1 MYFDMRTCCGSN
13 RSSDHSCRR
22 PQSAAGCGIKGNLQH
37 EYSGNDCLQ
46 LKGHQTYTEVS
57 SLLEH
62 LKLCMFFSKK
72 SFLAFLKF
80 GGYKQEDILIHKAR
94 ARLMQPS
101 FALVCDKRTKCLLLF
116 IRGAISTKE
125 RLTAATSA
133 EVPFHHIILSEGKI
147 SNVVLGYAHC
157 GMLVGSQNLLFP
169 IFITKCRNFLGTT

>member
-1 MYFDMRTCCGSN
+1 MAWVDMSDCFCFHLWNAWEDASNGEVVVVGSCVT
-13 RSSDHSCRR
+13 D
-22 PQSAAGCGIKGNLQH
+22 GNLQH

-80 GGYKQEDILIHKAR
+80 GGYKQEDILIHKAK
-94 ARLMQPS
+94 ARLMQSS

-147 SNVVLGYAHC
+147 SNVVLG
-157 GMLVGSQNLLFP
+157 
-169 IFITKCRNFLGTT
+169 